1 MTTEPRIPATPR
13 WRWRAN
19 ALAEALARAWWVRL
33 PTTPHNVGLPPSSD
47 RARLSGGDPGPQVL
61 DVVVPAVEAL
71 GWPEERYRVG
81 WHAYRAALAA
91 LTEAER
97 GELAS
102 WIRRNNGGAVWSLV
116 RRRGKVYV
124 ESTSYWRENDPML
137 SGLLVLAGE
146 LLR

>member
-1 MTTEPRIPATPR
+1 MTTEARVRATPR

-33 PTTPHNVGLPPSSD
+33 PTTPHNVGQPPSSD

-61 DVVVPAVEAL
+61 EVVVPAVEAL

-102 WIRRNNGGAVWSLV
+102 WIRRNNGGAVWRL
-116 RRRGKVYV
+116 RRRYGRLYV
-124 ESTSYWRENDPML
+124 EPASHRGDNDPLL

>member
-1 MTTEPRIPATPR
+1 MTEPRVRATPR

-19 ALAEALARAWWVRL
+19 ALAEALARSWWVRL
-33 PTTPHNVGLPPSSD
+33 PTKPHNLGQAPSSD
-47 RARLSGGDPGPQVL
+47 RVRLSGGDPGPQVL
-61 DVVVPAVEAL
+61 EVAVPAVDEM

-97 GELAS
+97 GELMS
-102 WIRRNNGGAVWSLV
+102 WLRRSNGGAVWRL
-116 RRRGKVYV
+116 RRRFGRVYV
-124 ESTSYWRENDPML
+124 EPVSHRGDNDPLL
-137 SGLLVLAGE
+137 SALLVLAAE

>member
-1 MTTEPRIPATPR
+1 MTTKPRVHATPR

-33 PTTPHNVGLPPSSD
+33 PIRPGNVGLPPSSD
-47 RARLSGGDPGPQVL
+47 RARLSGSDPGPQVL

-81 WHAYRAALAA
+81 WHEYRAALTS
-91 LTEAER
+91 LSEAER
-97 GELAS
+97 SELLS
-102 WIRRNNGGAVWSLV
+102 WLRRSNGGAVWALV
-116 RRRGKVYV
+116 RRHGKVYV
-124 ESTSYWRENDPML
+124 EPTSYWRDNDPLL
-137 SGLLVLAGE
+137 SALLVLAAE

>member
-1 MTTEPRIPATPR
+1 MTEPRVRATPR

-33 PTTPHNVGLPPSSD
+33 PTTPHNVGLSPSSD

-81 WHAYRAALAA
+81 WHAYRSALAA

-102 WIRRNNGGAVWSLV
+102 WLKRSDGGAVWRL
-116 RRRGKVYV
+116 RNRFGRTYV
-124 ESTSYWRENDPML
+124 EPASHWGDNDPLL

>member
-1 MTTEPRIPATPR
+1 MTEPRVRATPR

-19 ALAEALARAWWVRL
+19 ALAEALARSWWVRL
-33 PTTPHNVGLPPSSD
+33 PTKPHNLGQAPSSD

-61 DVVVPAVEAL
+61 EVVVPAVEAL

-97 GELAS
+97 GELMS
-102 WIRRNNGGAVWSLV
+102 WLRRSNGGAVWMLV
-116 RRRGKVYV
+116 LRNGRTYI
-124 ESTSYWRENDPML
+124 EPTSYWRGNDPLL
-137 SGLLVLAGE
+137 SALLVLAAE